1 MTMNKTP
8 YLLAAAALLAC
19 ACCQK
24 SPQERLTKNDARINA
39 IIAQMT
45 LEEKVNMLHSKTN
58 MSSAG
63 VERLGIADMHYADGP
78 FGIREEGVPNG
89 FQSAGWK
96 LDSATYFPTGS
107 ALAATWSEELAYK
120 YGTGMGKEARLRG
133 KDVILGPAVNI
144 QRLPVGGRTYE
155 YLSEDPV
162 LSAALA
168 LEYTKGCQDQ
178 GTAVC
183 IKHFAVNNQETN
195 RGSVDAQLDERTLR
209 EIYLK
214 PFERAV
220 IEGGAMSVMPAYN
233 KVDGDYCS
241 ENEHLLNEILR
252 GEWGFKGFTVS
263 DWGGTHSTMGAMLHG
278 LNVQM
283 TGSNYL
289 GQPVIDSI
297 ATGALT
303 EDLVDEKVRQILRVR
318 YAIEAVPA
326 DVANTVMT
334 SQPECQNIA
343 LQVAEKSIV
352 LLKNDGIL
360 PIRSDVRKIAVIGQN
375 AVLKTQ
381 SGGMGA
387 GVKAL
392 YEVTPLEGIRK
403 RAGDDIEVKYA
414 PGYKN
419 FPGRRW
425 GPAPAEPNPLEASA
439 IDEPADP
446 EFLADA
452 VALAQEADLV
462 IFFGG
467 TNKSIETEGSDRKDI
482 KLPCG
487 QEELVQALYE
497 ANPNL
502 VTVLIS
508 GGPTDLQVLEKASPA
523 IVQGW
528 WNGTEGGT
536 ALAEVLFGDIAPSGK
551 LPFTFPVKLED
562 SPAYALGNFPGS
574 SAGGALFS
582 MVLPV
587 SASSYSEDER
597 TSETPELQL
606 HAFMQNLPEQDLKPQ
621 ENSRHIAIVDDDIDI
636 ANYLKM
642 LLSPSYRVSVYFDGA
657 SALRGMADEAPD
669 LVISDVVMPGMDGY
683 ELCSRIKSDLQL
695 SHIPVVLVTAK
706 VAVESQVQGLAKGA
720 DAYVTKPFQPAYL
733 LALVKSLLENREKLR
748 RQLGSVTT
756 TEDIAPEAL
765 SPRDAAFM
773 KELYELMEKEL
784 ANSDLDIVRMTEM
797 MKISRTKFYY
807 KVKGLTG
814 ENPSVFFKRYK
825 LNRAADLLREGKHN
839 MSEIAWMTGFNT
851 LSHFSTSFKKQF
863 GVPPSEYIG

>member
-1 MTMNKTP
+1 MYRIKTI
-8 YLLAAAALLAC
+8 LSLAAAAALVAAC
-19 ACCQK
+19 AQPT
-24 SPQERLTKNDARINA
+24 PQDRLTANDKKIDAV
-39 IIAQMT
+39 IAQMT
-45 LEEKVNMLHSKTN
+45 LEEKVEMLHSKTN

-89 FQSAGWK
+89 FQSAGWQ

-107 ALAATWSEELAYK
+107 ALAATWSEELAYQ
-120 YGTGMGKEARLRG
+120 YGTGMGIEARLRG

-155 YLSEDPV
+155 YLSEDPI

-168 LEYTKGCQDQ
+168 LYYTKGVQDQ

-195 RGSVDAQLDERTLR
+195 RGSVDAQVDERTLR

-220 IEGGAMSVMPAYN
+220 VEGGAMSVMPAYN
-233 KVDGDYCS
+233 KVNGDYCS

-297 ATGALT
+297 KVGKLT
-303 EDLVDEKVRQILRVR
+303 EEMVNEKVKQILRVR
-318 YAIEAVPA
+318 YAIEAVPD
-326 DVANTVMT
+326 DVANTKMT
-334 SQPECQNIA
+334 SQPECQEIA
-343 LQVAEKSIV
+343 LRVAEKSIV
-352 LLKNDGIL
+352 LLKNEGGLL
-360 PIRSDVRKIAVIGQN
+360 PLSREVKKIAVIGQN

-403 RAGDDIEVKYA
+403 RAGDAAEVLYA

-425 GPAPAEPNPLEASA
+425 GPAPAVADPLEAAA

-446 EFLADA
+446 KLLAEA
-452 VALAQEADLV
+452 VALAREADLV

-467 TNKSIETEGSDRKDI
+467 TNKSIETEGSDRANID
-482 KLPCG
+482 LPVG
-487 QEELVQALYE
+487 QNELVKALAA

-508 GGPTDLQVLEKASPA
+508 GGPTDLRELEPVSPA

-551 LPFTFPVKLED
+551 LPFTFPARLED
-562 SPAYALGNFPGS
+562 SPAFALGNFPDKTQGGDLFTLMYREDVLKMS
-574 SAGGALFS
+574 PAERQAFIDALPKPTSKYTEGALVGYRWFDTKNIKPMFAFGHGLS
-582 MVLPV
+582 YVEFTYGTPKAVAGMKGVKLSFPLTNAGQMPADEVVQLYVRRPESRVEWPYKELKAFARV
-587 SASSYSEDER
+587 SLQPGETKTVTLEIPADDLRFWNVEKNAWDLEHGRLELLLGAAS
-597 TSETPELQL
+597 
-606 HAFMQNLPEQDLKPQ
+606 
-621 ENSRHIAIVDDDIDI
+621 DDIRQK
-636 ANYLKM
+636 AE
-642 LLSPSYRVSVYFDGA
+642 VSF
-657 SALRGMADEAPD
+657 
-669 LVISDVVMPGMDGY
+669 
-683 ELCSRIKSDLQL
+683 
-695 SHIPVVLVTAK
+695 
-706 VAVESQVQGLAKGA
+706 
-720 DAYVTKPFQPAYL
+720 
-733 LALVKSLLENREKLR
+733 
-748 RQLGSVTT
+748 
-756 TEDIAPEAL
+756 
-765 SPRDAAFM
+765 
-773 KELYELMEKEL
+773 
-784 ANSDLDIVRMTEM
+784 
-797 MKISRTKFYY
+797 
-807 KVKGLTG
+807 
-814 ENPSVFFKRYK
+814 
-825 LNRAADLLREGKHN
+825 
-839 MSEIAWMTGFNT
+839 
-851 LSHFSTSFKKQF
+851 
-863 GVPPSEYIG
+863 

>member
-1 MTMNKTP
+1 MRKV
-8 YLLAAAALLAC
+8 LLFLVPALLTVSC
-19 ACCQK
+19 
-24 SPQERLTKNDARINA
+24 STSRNPQDKLTVHDKEIDK

-89 FQSAGWK
+89 FQSAGWT

-107 ALAATWSEELAYK
+107 ALAATWSKEMAYL
-120 YGTGMGKEARLRG
+120 YGTGMGTEARLRG

-155 YLSEDPV
+155 YLSEDPI
-162 LSAALA
+162 LSAALS
-168 LEYTKGCQDQ
+168 LQYTLGVQDK

-214 PFERAV
+214 PFESAV
-220 IEGGAMSVMPAYN
+220 VEGGAMSVMPAYN
-233 KVDGDYCS
+233 KVNGDYCS

-297 ATGALT
+297 KVGKLT
-303 EDLVDEKVRQILRVR
+303 EEMVNEKVKQILRVR
-318 YAIEAVPA
+318 YAVEAIPD
-326 DVANTVMT
+326 DVANTKMT
-334 SQPECQNIA
+334 SQPECQEIA
-343 LQVAEKSIV
+343 KKVAEKSIV
-352 LLKNDGIL
+352 LLKNQGGVL
-360 PIRSDVRKIAVIGQN
+360 PIAKSVKKIAVIGQN

-392 YEVTPLEGIRK
+392 YEVTPLEGICK
-403 RAGDDIEVKYA
+403 RAGADVQVTYA

-425 GPAPAEPNPLEASA
+425 GPAPATPNPLEAAA
-439 IDEPADP
+439 IDEAADP
-446 EFLADA
+446 ELCAEA
-452 VALAQEADLV
+452 VALAKDADLV

-467 TNKSIETEGSDRKDI
+467 TNKSIETEGSDRQNID
-482 KLPCG
+482 LPVG
-487 QEELVQALYE
+487 QNEVVAALYE

-508 GGPTDLQVLEKASPA
+508 GGPTDLRQLEPVSPA

-551 LPFTFPVKLED
+551 LPFTFPAKLED
-562 SPAYALGNFPGS
+562 SPAYALGNFPDKTQ
-574 SAGGALFS
+574 GGDLFTLMYRQDRTRMS
-582 MVLPV
+582 REEIQEMMAKMPKPV
-587 SASSYSEDER
+587 SKYTEGSLVGYRWFDTKNVKPMYAFGHGLSYVDFEYGSVKASAKKDVVKVTFNLTNKGGMTADEVVQLYVAR
-597 TSETPELQL
+597 PEATVEWPVKELKAFDRVTLAAGETKTVTLEIPVK
-606 HAFMQNLPEQDLKPQ
+606 DLRYW
-621 ENSRHIAIVDDDIDI
+621 NVDKNAWDLEHGKLVLLLGAASDDIRQQ
-636 ANYLKM
+636 A
-642 LLSPSYRVSVYFDGA
+642 
-657 SALRGMADEAPD
+657 E
-669 LVISDVVMPGMDGY
+669 
-683 ELCSRIKSDLQL
+683 
-695 SHIPVVLVTAK
+695 VT
-706 VAVESQVQGLAKGA
+706 
-720 DAYVTKPFQPAYL
+720 
-733 LALVKSLLENREKLR
+733 
-748 RQLGSVTT
+748 
-756 TEDIAPEAL
+756 I
-765 SPRDAAFM
+765 
-773 KELYELMEKEL
+773 
-784 ANSDLDIVRMTEM
+784 
-797 MKISRTKFYY
+797 
-807 KVKGLTG
+807 
-814 ENPSVFFKRYK
+814 
-825 LNRAADLLREGKHN
+825 
-839 MSEIAWMTGFNT
+839 
-851 LSHFSTSFKKQF
+851 
-863 GVPPSEYIG
+863 

>member
-1 MTMNKTP
+1 MKKF
-8 YLLAAAALLAC
+8 LLLLVPALLAFSC
-19 ACCQK
+19 STNRSLQDK
-24 SPQERLTKNDARINA
+24 LTVNDKKIDQV
-39 IIAQMT
+39 IAQMT

-107 ALAATWSEELAYK
+107 ALAATWSREMAYL
-120 YGTGMGKEARLRG
+120 YGTGMGTEARLRG

-155 YLSEDPV
+155 YLSEDPI
-162 LSAALA
+162 LSAALS
-168 LEYTKGCQDQ
+168 LQYTLGVQDK

-195 RGSVDAQLDERTLR
+195 RGSVDAQVDERTLR

-214 PFERAV
+214 PFESAV
-220 IEGGAMSVMPAYN
+220 VEGGAMSVMPAYN
-233 KVDGDYCS
+233 KVNGDYCS

-303 EDLVDEKVRQILRVR
+303 EALVDEKVKQILRVR
-318 YAIEAVPA
+318 YAIEAIPD
-326 DVANTVMT
+326 DVANTKMT
-334 SQPECQNIA
+334 SQPECQDIA
-343 LQVAEKSIV
+343 KQVAEKSIV
-352 LLKNDGIL
+352 LLKNQGGVL
-360 PIRSDVRKIAVIGQN
+360 PIAKSVKKIAVIGQN

-392 YEVTPLEGIRK
+392 YEVTPLEGICK
-403 RAGDDIEVKYA
+403 RAGADVEVKYA

-425 GPAPAEPNPLEASA
+425 GPPSATVDPLVASA
-439 IDEPADP
+439 IDEAADP
-446 EFLADA
+446 DLCAEA

-467 TNKSIETEGSDRKDI
+467 TNKSIETEGSDRQNID
-482 KLPCG
+482 LPVG
-487 QEELVQALYE
+487 QNEVVAAL
-497 ANPNL
+497 AAVNPNL

-508 GGPTDLQVLEKASPA
+508 GGPTDLRQLEPVSPA

-551 LPFTFPVKLED
+551 LPFTFPAKLED
-562 SPAYALGNFPGS
+562 SPAYALGNFPDKTQ
-574 SAGGALFS
+574 GGDLFTLMYRQDRTRMS
-582 MVLPV
+582 REEIQEMMAKMPKPV
-587 SASSYSEDER
+587 SKYTEGSLVGYRWYDTKNVKPMYAFGHGLSYVDFEYGAVKASAKKDVVKVTFNLTNKGGMTADEVVQLYVAR
-597 TSETPELQL
+597 PEATVEWPAKELKAFDRVTLAAGETKTVTLEIPVK
-606 HAFMQNLPEQDLKPQ
+606 DLRYW
-621 ENSRHIAIVDDDIDI
+621 NVDKNAWDLEHGKLVLLLGAASDDIRQQ
-636 ANYLKM
+636 A
-642 LLSPSYRVSVYFDGA
+642 
-657 SALRGMADEAPD
+657 E
-669 LVISDVVMPGMDGY
+669 
-683 ELCSRIKSDLQL
+683 
-695 SHIPVVLVTAK
+695 VT
-706 VAVESQVQGLAKGA
+706 
-720 DAYVTKPFQPAYL
+720 
-733 LALVKSLLENREKLR
+733 
-748 RQLGSVTT
+748 
-756 TEDIAPEAL
+756 I
-765 SPRDAAFM
+765 
-773 KELYELMEKEL
+773 
-784 ANSDLDIVRMTEM
+784 
-797 MKISRTKFYY
+797 
-807 KVKGLTG
+807 
-814 ENPSVFFKRYK
+814 
-825 LNRAADLLREGKHN
+825 
-839 MSEIAWMTGFNT
+839 
-851 LSHFSTSFKKQF
+851 
-863 GVPPSEYIG
+863 

>member
-1 MTMNKTP
+1 MKKIA
-8 YLLAAAALLAC
+8 LFLASAVLAAAACNGPL
-19 ACCQK
+19 
-24 SPQERLTKNDARINA
+24 SPQDKLTVNDKKINDL
-39 IIAQMT
+39 IAQMT

-63 VERLGIADMHYADGP
+63 VERLGIADMNYADGP
-78 FGIREEGVPNG
+78 FGIREEGQPNG
-89 FQSAGWK
+89 FMSAGWT

-155 YLSEDPV
+155 YLSEDPI

-168 LEYTKGCQDQ
+168 LEYTKGVQDQ

-214 PFERAV
+214 PFERAI

-233 KVDGDYCS
+233 KVNGDYCS

-297 ATGALT
+297 KAGKLT
-303 EDLVDEKVRQILRVR
+303 EEMVDEKVRQILRVR
-318 YAIEAVPA
+318 FAIEAVPA

-334 SQPECQNIA
+334 SQPESQQIA
-343 LQVAEKSIV
+343 KQVAEKSIV
-352 LLKNDGIL
+352 LLKNEGGIL
-360 PIRSDVRKIAVIGQN
+360 PIKKEVKSIAVIGQN

-392 YEVTPLEGIRK
+392 YEVTPLEGIEK
-403 RAGDDIEVKYA
+403 RAAEQGISVDYA
-414 PGYKN
+414 PGYKTIA
-419 FPGRRW
+419 FRW
-425 GPAPAEPNPLEASA
+425 GPAPAILDPLEARSN
-439 IDEPADP
+439 DEPADP
-446 EFLADA
+446 FLVAEACEAA
-452 VALAQEADLV
+452 VNADLV

-467 TNKSIETEGSDRKDI
+467 TNKSIETEGSDRKNID
-482 KLPCG
+482 LPCG
-487 QEELVQALYE
+487 QNELVKALK
-497 ANPNL
+497 AVNPNL
-502 VTVLIS
+502 ITVLIS
-508 GGPTDLQVLEKASPA
+508 GGPTDLRKLEPVSPA

-551 LPFTFPVKLED
+551 LPFTFPKKLED
-562 SPAYALGNFPGS
+562 SPAYAMGNFPDPNG
-574 SAGGALFS
+574 AGGDLFS
-582 MVLPV
+582 LMFRPDVLKMTPAERQKFLDSLPKPV
-587 SASSYSEDER
+587 SKYTERFYVGYRWFDTKNIEPMYAFGHGLSYVDFDYDDMKASASKDAVKVTFQLENEGNMPADEVVQLYVSR
-597 TSETPELQL
+597 PESKVEWPAKELK
-606 HAFMQNLPEQDLKPQ
+606 AFQ
-621 ENSRHIAIVDDDIDI
+621 
-636 ANYLKM
+636 
-642 LLSPSYRVSVYFDGA
+642 RVSLNAGETKTVTLEIPMKD
-657 SALRGMADEAPD
+657 LRYWNEATNAWD
-669 LVISDVVMPGMDGY
+669 LEHG
-683 ELCSRIKSDLQL
+683 K
-695 SHIPVVLVTAK
+695 
-706 VAVESQVQGLAKGA
+706 
-720 DAYVTKPFQPAYL
+720 L
-733 LALVKSLLENREKLR
+733 LL
-748 RQLGSVTT
+748 QLGSASDDIRETAEVT
-756 TEDIAPEAL
+756 I
-765 SPRDAAFM
+765 
-773 KELYELMEKEL
+773 
-784 ANSDLDIVRMTEM
+784 
-797 MKISRTKFYY
+797 
-807 KVKGLTG
+807 
-814 ENPSVFFKRYK
+814 
-825 LNRAADLLREGKHN
+825 
-839 MSEIAWMTGFNT
+839 
-851 LSHFSTSFKKQF
+851 
-863 GVPPSEYIG
+863 

>member
-1 MTMNKTP
+1 MYKKLI
-8 YLLAAAALLAC
+8 YLAVAALLA
-19 ACCQK
+19 ACSGPR
-24 SPQERLTKNDARINA
+24 SPQDRLTVNDKKIDAL
-39 IIAQMT
+39 IAQMT
-45 LEEKVNMLHSKTN
+45 LEEKVEMLHSKTN

-63 VERLGIADMHYADGP
+63 VERLGIGDMHYADGP

-89 FQSAGWK
+89 FQSAGWT

-107 ALAATWSEELAYK
+107 ALAATWSQELAYK

-155 YLSEDPV
+155 YLSEDPF

-168 LEYTKGCQDQ
+168 LGYTEGVQDQ

-195 RGSVDAQLDERTLR
+195 RGSVDAQVDERTLR

-220 IEGGAMSVMPAYN
+220 VEGGAMSVMPAYN
-233 KVDGDYCS
+233 KVNGYYCS

-289 GQPVIDSI
+289 GQPVIDSN

-303 EDLVDEKVRQILRVR
+303 EALVDEKVRQILRVR
-318 YAIEAVPA
+318 FAIEEVPEG
-326 DVANTVMT
+326 VANTVMT
-334 SQPECQNIA
+334 SQPECQQIA

-352 LLKNDGIL
+352 LLKNEGVL
-360 PIRSDVRKIAVIGQN
+360 PLKADVKKIAVIGQN

-403 RAGDDIEVKYA
+403 RAGAGVEVTYA
-414 PGYKN
+414 PGYKTIA
-419 FPGRRW
+419 FRW
-425 GPAPAEPNPLEASA
+425 GPAPAQLDPLEAASN
-439 IDEPADP
+439 DEPADP
-446 EFLADA
+446 ALVAEA
-452 VALAQEADLV
+452 VALAREADIV

-482 KLPCG
+482 NLPCG
-487 QEELVQALYE
+487 QETLVQALRE

-502 VTVLIS
+502 VSVLVS
-508 GGPTDLQVLEKASPA
+508 GGPTDLRVLEPVSPA
-523 IVQGW
+523 IVQAW

-551 LPFTFPVKLED
+551 LPFTFPARLED
-562 SPAYALGNFPGS
+562 SPAFAMGNFPDKTT
-574 SAGGALFS
+574 GGDLFS
-582 MVLPV
+582 LMYRQDVLQMTPAERQAFMDSLPKPV
-587 SASSYSEDER
+587 SKYTEGSLVGYRWFDTKDIKPMYAFGHGLSYVDFQYGPLKATSGKKGVKVSFELTNNGQMEADEVVQLYVHRVDAKVEWPAKELKAFQRVSLKAGETKTVTLEIPVEDLRYWNVEKNAWDLEHGQLELLLGSAS
-597 TSETPELQL
+597 
-606 HAFMQNLPEQDLKPQ
+606 
-621 ENSRHIAIVDDDIDI
+621 DDI
-636 ANYLKM
+636 
-642 LLSPSYRVSVYFDGA
+642 
-657 SALRGMADEAPD
+657 
-669 LVISDVVMPGMDGY
+669 
-683 ELCSRIKSDLQL
+683 
-695 SHIPVVLVTAK
+695 
-706 VAVESQVQGLAKGA
+706 
-720 DAYVTKPFQPAYL
+720 
-733 LALVKSLLENREKLR
+733 
-748 RQLGSVTT
+748 RQK
-756 TEDIAPEAL
+756 A
-765 SPRDAAFM
+765 
-773 KELYELMEKEL
+773 
-784 ANSDLDIVRMTEM
+784 
-797 MKISRTKFYY
+797 
-807 KVKGLTG
+807 
-814 ENPSVFFKRYK
+814 
-825 LNRAADLLREGKHN
+825 
-839 MSEIAWMTGFNT
+839 
-851 LSHFSTSFKKQF
+851 
-863 GVPPSEYIG
+863 GVNI

>member
-1 MTMNKTP
+1 MYKNIMK
-8 YLLAAAALLAC
+8 LFGLALLVAAC
-19 ACCQK
+19 AGPK
-24 SPQERLTKNDARINA
+24 SPQDRLTVNDKQIDK

-45 LEEKVNMLHSKTN
+45 LEEKVEMLHSKTN

-63 VERLGIADMHYADGP
+63 VPRLGIADMNYADGP

-89 FQSAGWK
+89 FQPAGWT

-107 ALAATWSEELAYK
+107 ALAATWSKEMAYL

-155 YLSEDPV
+155 YLSEDPA
-162 LSAALA
+162 LSAL
-168 LEYTKGCQDQ
+168 LSLYYTKGVQDQ

-195 RGSVDAQLDERTLR
+195 RSSVDAQVDERTLR

-220 IEGGAMSVMPAYN
+220 REGGAMSVMPAYN
-233 KVDGDYCS
+233 KVNGNYCS

-303 EDLVDEKVRQILRVR
+303 ESLVDEKVRQILRVR
-318 YAIEAVPA
+318 YAIEAIPA
-326 DVANTVMT
+326 DVANTQMT
-334 SQPECQNIA
+334 SQPESQRIA
-343 LQVAEKSIV
+343 LKVAEKSIV
-352 LLKNDGIL
+352 LLKNQGGVL
-360 PIRSDVRKIAVIGQN
+360 PLSKDIKKIAVIGQN

-381 SGGMGA
+381 SGGVGA

-392 YEVTPLEGIRK
+392 YEITPLQGIQK
-403 RAGDDIEVKYA
+403 RAGNSIEVVYA

-425 GPAPAEPNPLEASA
+425 GPAPTTVDPLVATA

-446 EFLADA
+446 ALLAEA
-452 VALAQEADLV
+452 VAAAKDADVV

-467 TNKSIETEGSDRKDI
+467 TNKSIETEGSDRRDI
-482 KLPCG
+482 KLPVG
-487 QEELVQALYE
+487 QETVVQALYE
-497 ANPNL
+497 ANHNL

-508 GGPTDLQVLEKASPA
+508 GGPCDLQVLDQYSPA

-562 SPAYALGNFPGS
+562 SPAFALGNFPNADPTGGDLFTERYRQDMAGQQGGRRAQRPSPESKYTEGS
-574 SAGGALFS
+574 LVGYRWFDTKNVPVMYAFGHGLSYVDFAYGP
-582 MVLPV
+582 MTV
-587 SASSYSEDER
+587 SAKKKAVKVTFDLTNNGSMPADEVVQLYVR
-597 TSETPELQL
+597 RIGSKVEWPAKELKAFDRISLGAGETKTVTLEIP
-606 HAFMQNLPEQDLKPQ
+606 
-621 ENSRHIAIVDDDIDI
+621 VDDLRYWNVDTDSWT
-636 ANYLKM
+636 LEHGQLE
-642 LLSPSYRVSVYFDGA
+642 LL
-657 SALRGMADEAPD
+657 
-669 LVISDVVMPGMDGY
+669 
-683 ELCSRIKSDLQL
+683 
-695 SHIPVVLVTAK
+695 
-706 VAVESQVQGLAKGA
+706 
-720 DAYVTKPFQPAYL
+720 
-733 LALVKSLLENREKLR
+733 
-748 RQLGSVTT
+748 LGSASD
-756 TEDIAPEAL
+756 DIRQKAE
-765 SPRDAAFM
+765 
-773 KELYELMEKEL
+773 
-784 ANSDLDIVRMTEM
+784 T
-797 MKISRTKFYY
+797 KI
-807 KVKGLTG
+807 
-814 ENPSVFFKRYK
+814 
-825 LNRAADLLREGKHN
+825 
-839 MSEIAWMTGFNT
+839 
-851 LSHFSTSFKKQF
+851 
-863 GVPPSEYIG
+863 

>member
-1 MTMNKTP
+1 MKKAILLLVP
-8 YLLAAAALLAC
+8 VLLATAC
-19 ACCQK
+19 START
-24 SPQERLTKNDARINA
+24 PQEKLTVNDKKIDKV
-39 IIAQMT
+39 IAQMT
-45 LEEKVNMLHSKTN
+45 LEEKVEMLHSKTN

-89 FQSAGWK
+89 FQPAGWK

-107 ALAATWSEELAYK
+107 ALAATWSKEMAYL
-120 YGTGMGKEARLRG
+120 YGTGMGTEARLRG

-155 YLSEDPV
+155 YLSEDPI
-162 LSAALA
+162 LSAALS
-168 LEYTKGCQDQ
+168 LEYTKGVQDK

-195 RGSVDAQLDERTLR
+195 RGSVDAQVDERTLR

-214 PFERAV
+214 PFESAI

-233 KVDGDYCS
+233 KVNGDYCS

-297 ATGALT
+297 KVGKLT
-303 EDLVDEKVRQILRVR
+303 EEMVNEKVKQILRVR
-318 YAIEAVPA
+318 YAVEAIPA

-334 SQPECQNIA
+334 SQPESQNIA
-343 LQVAEKSIV
+343 LRVAEKSIV
-352 LLKNDGIL
+352 LLKNEGQL
-360 PIRSDVRKIAVIGQN
+360 PIAKEVKKIAVIGQN

-392 YEVTPLEGIRK
+392 YEVTPLEGIQK
-403 RAGDDIEVKYA
+403 RAGADVQVTYA

-425 GPAPAEPNPLEASA
+425 GPPSATVNPLEAAA
-439 IDEPADP
+439 IDEAADP
-446 EFLADA
+446 TLLAEA
-452 VALAQEADLV
+452 VALAKDADLV

-467 TNKSIETEGSDRKDI
+467 TNKSIETEGSDRQNID
-482 KLPCG
+482 LPVG
-487 QEELVQALYE
+487 QNEVVAALFE

-508 GGPTDLQVLEKASPA
+508 GGPTDLRQLEPVSPA

-551 LPFTFPVKLED
+551 LPFTFPMQLED
-562 SPAYALGNFPGS
+562 SPAYAMGNFPDPN
-574 SAGGALFS
+574 AGGDLFTLMYREDVMRMS
-582 MVLPV
+582 REERQKLIDAMPKPV
-587 SASSYSEDER
+587 SKYTEGSLVGYRWFDTKNVKPMYAFGHGLSYVDFEYGAIKAAAKKDVVKVTFTLTNKGGMAADEVVQLYVARPDAKVEWPAKELKAFDRVSLAAGETKTVTLEIPVKDLRYWNVEKNAWDLEHGKLVLLLGSAS
-597 TSETPELQL
+597 
-606 HAFMQNLPEQDLKPQ
+606 
-621 ENSRHIAIVDDDIDI
+621 DDIRQQ
-636 ANYLKM
+636 A
-642 LLSPSYRVSVYFDGA
+642 
-657 SALRGMADEAPD
+657 E
-669 LVISDVVMPGMDGY
+669 
-683 ELCSRIKSDLQL
+683 
-695 SHIPVVLVTAK
+695 VT
-706 VAVESQVQGLAKGA
+706 
-720 DAYVTKPFQPAYL
+720 
-733 LALVKSLLENREKLR
+733 
-748 RQLGSVTT
+748 
-756 TEDIAPEAL
+756 I
-765 SPRDAAFM
+765 
-773 KELYELMEKEL
+773 
-784 ANSDLDIVRMTEM
+784 
-797 MKISRTKFYY
+797 
-807 KVKGLTG
+807 
-814 ENPSVFFKRYK
+814 
-825 LNRAADLLREGKHN
+825 
-839 MSEIAWMTGFNT
+839 
-851 LSHFSTSFKKQF
+851 
-863 GVPPSEYIG
+863 

>member
-1 MTMNKTP
+1 MKKNW
-8 YLLAAAALLAC
+8 LLVPAVLLVAAC
-19 ACCQK
+19 ATAP
-24 SPQERLTKNDARINA
+24 SPQDRLTVNDKKIEQV
-39 IIAQMT
+39 IAQMT

-89 FQSAGWK
+89 FQSAGWT

-107 ALAATWSEELAYK
+107 ALAATWSKEMAYL
-120 YGTGMGKEARLRG
+120 YGTGMGMEARLRG
-133 KDVILGPAVNI
+133 KDVILGPAINI

-155 YLSEDPV
+155 YLSEDPI

-168 LEYTKGCQDQ
+168 LEYTKGVQDK

-195 RGSVDAQLDERTLR
+195 RGSVDAQVDERTLR

-214 PFERAV
+214 PFERAIV
-220 IEGGAMSVMPAYN
+220 EGGAMSVMPAYN
-233 KVDGDYCS
+233 KVNGDYCS

-303 EDLVDEKVRQILRVR
+303 EALVNEKVKQILRVR
-318 YAIEAVPA
+318 YAVEAVPD
-326 DVANTVMT
+326 DVANTKMT
-334 SQPECQNIA
+334 SQPECQDIA
-343 LQVAEKSIV
+343 KRVAEKSIV
-352 LLKNDGIL
+352 LLKNEGVL
-360 PIRSDVRKIAVIGQN
+360 PIAKSVKKIAVIGQN

-403 RAGDDIEVKYA
+403 RAGADVQVTYA

-425 GPAPAEPNPLEASA
+425 GPAPAEPNPLEATA

-446 EFLADA
+446 ALLAEA
-452 VALAQEADLV
+452 VALAKDADLV

-482 KLPCG
+482 LLPTG
-487 QEELVQALYE
+487 QETVVCALRE

-502 VTVLIS
+502 VSVLVS
-508 GGPTDLQVLEKASPA
+508 GGPTDLRILEPASPA
-523 IVQGW
+523 IVQAW

-562 SPAYALGNFPGS
+562 SPAFALGNFPDPN
-574 SAGGALFS
+574 AGGDLFS
-582 MVLPV
+582 LMYRPDVLKMSREERQKLIDSLPKPV
-587 SASSYSEDER
+587 SKYTEGSLVGYRWFDTKNVKPMFAFGHGLSYVDFEYGAVKASAKKDVVKVTFTLTNKGGMTADEVVQLYVVR
-597 TSETPELQL
+597 PDATVEWPVKELKAFDRVTLAAGETKTVTLEIPVK
-606 HAFMQNLPEQDLKPQ
+606 DLRYW
-621 ENSRHIAIVDDDIDI
+621 NVDKSAWDLEHGRLVLLLGAASDDIRQQ
-636 ANYLKM
+636 A
-642 LLSPSYRVSVYFDGA
+642 
-657 SALRGMADEAPD
+657 E
-669 LVISDVVMPGMDGY
+669 VI
-683 ELCSRIKSDLQL
+683 I
-695 SHIPVVLVTAK
+695 
-706 VAVESQVQGLAKGA
+706 
-720 DAYVTKPFQPAYL
+720 
-733 LALVKSLLENREKLR
+733 
-748 RQLGSVTT
+748 
-756 TEDIAPEAL
+756 
-765 SPRDAAFM
+765 
-773 KELYELMEKEL
+773 
-784 ANSDLDIVRMTEM
+784 
-797 MKISRTKFYY
+797 
-807 KVKGLTG
+807 
-814 ENPSVFFKRYK
+814 
-825 LNRAADLLREGKHN
+825 
-839 MSEIAWMTGFNT
+839 
-851 LSHFSTSFKKQF
+851 
-863 GVPPSEYIG
+863 

>member
-1 MTMNKTP
+1 MYKKLI
-8 YLLAAAALLAC
+8 YLAGAALVMAAC
-19 ACCQK
+19 
-24 SPQERLTKNDARINA
+24 SGPQSAQDKLTVNDKKIDAV
-39 IIAQMT
+39 IAQMT

-155 YLSEDPV
+155 YLSEDPI

-168 LEYTKGCQDQ
+168 LGYTKGVQDQ

-195 RGSVDAQLDERTLR
+195 RGSVDAQVDERTLR

-214 PFERAV
+214 PFERAIV
-220 IEGGAMSVMPAYN
+220 EGGAMSVMPAYN
-233 KVDGDYCS
+233 KVNGDYCS

-318 YAIEAVPA
+318 YAIEAVPD
-326 DVANTVMT
+326 DVANTQMT
-334 SQPECQNIA
+334 SQPECQDIA

-352 LLKNDGIL
+352 LLKNQAGIL
-360 PIRSDVRKIAVIGQN
+360 PLSKEVKKIAVIGQN

-392 YEVTPLEGIRK
+392 YEVTPLEGIQK
-403 RAGDDIEVKYA
+403 RAGDQVEVLYA

-425 GPAPAEPNPLEASA
+425 GPAPAVPNPLEAQA

-446 EFLADA
+446 EL
-452 VALAQEADLV
+452 LAQAVELAKAADVV

-467 TNKSIETEGSDRKDI
+467 TNKSIETEGSDRSNID
-482 KLPCG
+482 LPTG
-487 QEELVQALYE
+487 QNEVVKALYE

-508 GGPTDLQVLEKASPA
+508 GGPTDLRQLEPVSPA

-536 ALAEVLFGDIAPSGK
+536 ALAKVLFGDIAPSGK
-551 LPFTFPVKLED
+551 LPFTFPAKLED
-562 SPAYALGNFPGS
+562 SPAFALGNFPDKTQGGDLFSLMYRQDVLKMTPAERQAFMDSLPKPVSKYTEGS
-574 SAGGALFS
+574 LVGYRWFDTKNVKPMYAFGHGLSYVDFEYGVLNASAGKKAVKVSFDLTNKGQMDADEVVQLYVHRVDAQVEWPSKELKAFQRVS
-582 MVLPV
+582 LKAGETKTVTLEIPLDDLRYWNV
-587 SASSYSEDER
+587 EKNAWDLEHGQLQLLLGSAS
-597 TSETPELQL
+597 
-606 HAFMQNLPEQDLKPQ
+606 
-621 ENSRHIAIVDDDIDI
+621 DDIRQK
-636 ANYLKM
+636 A
-642 LLSPSYRVSVYFDGA
+642 G
-657 SALRGMADEAPD
+657 
-669 LVISDVVMPGMDGY
+669 
-683 ELCSRIKSDLQL
+683 
-695 SHIPVVLVTAK
+695 VT
-706 VAVESQVQGLAKGA
+706 
-720 DAYVTKPFQPAYL
+720 
-733 LALVKSLLENREKLR
+733 
-748 RQLGSVTT
+748 
-756 TEDIAPEAL
+756 I
-765 SPRDAAFM
+765 
-773 KELYELMEKEL
+773 
-784 ANSDLDIVRMTEM
+784 
-797 MKISRTKFYY
+797 
-807 KVKGLTG
+807 
-814 ENPSVFFKRYK
+814 
-825 LNRAADLLREGKHN
+825 
-839 MSEIAWMTGFNT
+839 
-851 LSHFSTSFKKQF
+851 
-863 GVPPSEYIG
+863 

>member
-1 MTMNKTP
+1 MYKNIMKFFG
-8 YLLAAAALLAC
+8 LALLVAAC
-19 ACCQK
+19 AGPK
-24 SPQERLTKNDARINA
+24 SPQDRLTVNDKQIDK
-39 IIAQMT
+39 IISQMT
-45 LEEKVNMLHSKTN
+45 LEEKVEMLHSKTN

-63 VERLGIADMHYADGP
+63 VPRLGIADMNYADGP

-89 FQSAGWK
+89 FQPAGWT

-107 ALAATWSEELAYK
+107 ALAATWSKEMAYL

-155 YLSEDPV
+155 YLSEDPA
-162 LSAALA
+162 LSAL
-168 LEYTKGCQDQ
+168 LSLYYTKGVQDQ

-195 RGSVDAQLDERTLR
+195 RGSVDAQVDERTLR

-220 IEGGAMSVMPAYN
+220 REGGAMSVMPAYN
-233 KVDGDYCS
+233 KVNGNYCS

-303 EDLVDEKVRQILRVR
+303 ESLVDEKVRQILRVR
-318 YAIEAVPA
+318 YAIEAIPA
-326 DVANTVMT
+326 DVANTQMT
-334 SQPECQNIA
+334 SQPESQRIA
-343 LQVAEKSIV
+343 LKVAEKSIV
-352 LLKNDGIL
+352 LLKNQGSIL
-360 PIRSDVRKIAVIGQN
+360 PLSKDIKKIAVIGQN

-381 SGGMGA
+381 SGGVGA

-392 YEVTPLEGIRK
+392 YEITPLQGIQK
-403 RAGDDIEVKYA
+403 RAGNSIEVVYA

-425 GPAPAEPNPLEASA
+425 GPAPTTVDPLVATA

-446 EFLADA
+446 ALLAEA
-452 VALAQEADLV
+452 VAAARDADVV

-467 TNKSIETEGSDRKDI
+467 TNKSIETEGSDRRDI
-482 KLPCG
+482 KLPVG
-487 QEELVQALYE
+487 QETVVQALYE

-508 GGPTDLQVLEKASPA
+508 GGPCDLQVLDQYSPA

-562 SPAYALGNFPGS
+562 SPAFALGNFPNADPTGGDLFTERYRQDMAGQQGGRRAQRPSPESKYTEGS
-574 SAGGALFS
+574 LVGYRWFDTKNVPVMYAFGHGLSYVDFAYGP
-582 MVLPV
+582 MTV
-587 SASSYSEDER
+587 SAKKKAVKVTFDLTNNGSMPADEVVQLYVR
-597 TSETPELQL
+597 RIGSKVEWPAKELKAFDRISLGAGETKTVTLEIP
-606 HAFMQNLPEQDLKPQ
+606 
-621 ENSRHIAIVDDDIDI
+621 VDDLRYWNVDT
-636 ANYLKM
+636 NSWTLEHGQLE
-642 LLSPSYRVSVYFDGA
+642 LL
-657 SALRGMADEAPD
+657 
-669 LVISDVVMPGMDGY
+669 
-683 ELCSRIKSDLQL
+683 
-695 SHIPVVLVTAK
+695 
-706 VAVESQVQGLAKGA
+706 
-720 DAYVTKPFQPAYL
+720 
-733 LALVKSLLENREKLR
+733 
-748 RQLGSVTT
+748 LGSASD
-756 TEDIAPEAL
+756 DIRQKAE
-765 SPRDAAFM
+765 
-773 KELYELMEKEL
+773 
-784 ANSDLDIVRMTEM
+784 T
-797 MKISRTKFYY
+797 KI
-807 KVKGLTG
+807 
-814 ENPSVFFKRYK
+814 
-825 LNRAADLLREGKHN
+825 
-839 MSEIAWMTGFNT
+839 
-851 LSHFSTSFKKQF
+851 
-863 GVPPSEYIG
+863 

>member
-1 MTMNKTP
+1 MKKT
-8 YLLAAAALLAC
+8 LLFVAALVLMASAC
-19 ACCQK
+19 TGPCSLQD
-24 SPQERLTKNDARINA
+24 RLTVNDAKINA
-39 IIAQMT
+39 LIAQMT

-78 FGIREEGVPNG
+78 FGIREEGQPNG
-89 FQSAGWK
+89 FMSAGWT

-155 YLSEDPV
+155 YLSEDPI

-168 LEYTKGCQDQ
+168 LEYTKGCQNE

-195 RGSVDAQLDERTLR
+195 RGSVDVKIDERTLR

-214 PFERAV
+214 PFERAIV
-220 IEGGAMSVMPAYN
+220 EGGAMSVMPAYN
-233 KVDGDYCS
+233 KVNGDYCS

-318 YAIEAVPA
+318 FAIEAVPE

-334 SQPECQNIA
+334 SQPECQDIA
-343 LQVAEKSIV
+343 LQVARKSVV
-352 LLKNDGIL
+352 LLKNEGIL
-360 PIRSDVRKIAVIGQN
+360 PIAKDVKKIAVIGQN

-403 RAGDDIEVKYA
+403 RAGDAVEVAYA

-425 GPAPAEPNPLEASA
+425 GPAPAQPNPMEASA

-446 EFLADA
+446 TLLEEAVTLAK
-452 VALAQEADLV
+452 EADLV
-462 IFFGG
+462 LFFAG

-502 VTVLIS
+502 ATVLIS
-508 GGPTDLQVLEKASPA
+508 GGPTDLQVLEPASPA

-574 SAGGALFS
+574 SAGGDLFTLMFRPDVMAMTREERQKLIESLPKPESHYTEGSLVGYRWFDTKGVKPMYAFGHGLSYVNFFYGNLRAKVSSKAVTLKIALINEGKMPADEVVQVYVSRPGSAVEWPVKELKAFKRVS
-582 MVLPV
+582 MGAGETKTVKLEIPLDDLRYWNEATSAWELEHGELKLLV
-587 SASSYSEDER
+587 GSAS
-597 TSETPELQL
+597 
-606 HAFMQNLPEQDLKPQ
+606 
-621 ENSRHIAIVDDDIDI
+621 DDIR
-636 ANYLKM
+636 
-642 LLSPSYRVSVYFDGA
+642 LS
-657 SALRGMADEAPD
+657 
-669 LVISDVVMPGMDGY
+669 
-683 ELCSRIKSDLQL
+683 
-695 SHIPVVLVTAK
+695 T
-706 VAVESQVQGLAKGA
+706 
-720 DAYVTKPFQPAYL
+720 
-733 LALVKSLLENREKLR
+733 
-748 RQLGSVTT
+748 
-756 TEDIAPEAL
+756 
-765 SPRDAAFM
+765 
-773 KELYELMEKEL
+773 
-784 ANSDLDIVRMTEM
+784 IVN
-797 MKISRTKFYY
+797 I
-807 KVKGLTG
+807 
-814 ENPSVFFKRYK
+814 
-825 LNRAADLLREGKHN
+825 
-839 MSEIAWMTGFNT
+839 
-851 LSHFSTSFKKQF
+851 
-863 GVPPSEYIG
+863 

>member
-1 MTMNKTP
+1 MKRIGF
-8 YLLAAAALLAC
+8 LLATAVLMAAACKGPVA
-19 ACCQK
+19 
-24 SPQERLTKNDARINA
+24 PQDRLTVNDAKINA
-39 IIAQMT
+39 LIAQMT

-63 VERLGIADMHYADGP
+63 VERLGIADMNYADGP
-78 FGIREEGVPNG
+78 FGIREEGQPNG
-89 FQSAGWK
+89 FMSAGWT

-155 YLSEDPV
+155 YLSEDPI

-233 KVDGDYCS
+233 KVNGDYCS

-303 EDLVDEKVRQILRVR
+303 EAMVDEKVRQILRVR
-318 YAIEAVPA
+318 MAIEAVPA

-334 SQPECQNIA
+334 SQPECQDIA
-343 LQVAEKSIV
+343 LQVARKSIV
-352 LLKNDGIL
+352 LLKNQGVL
-360 PIRSDVRKIAVIGQN
+360 PIAKDVKKIAVIGQN

-392 YEVTPLEGIRK
+392 YEVTPLEGITK
-403 RAGDDIEVKYA
+403 RAGKDIEVTYA

-446 EFLADA
+446 EMLAEA
-452 VALAQEADLV
+452 VALAKAADLV
-462 IFFGG
+462 LFFGG
-467 TNKSIETEGSDRKDI
+467 TNKNIETEGSDRTDI

-487 QEELVQALYE
+487 QEELVQALVE
-497 ANPNL
+497 ANPNFAL
-502 VTVLIS
+502 VLIS
-508 GGPTDLQVLEKASPA
+508 GGPTDLQAVDGISPA

-551 LPFTFPVKLED
+551 LPFTFPEKLED
-562 SPAYALGNFPGS
+562 SPAYALGNFPDKN
-574 SAGGALFS
+574 AGGDLFTL
-582 MVLPV
+582 MFRPDVLKMSREERQKLIDSLPKPV
-587 SASSYSEDER
+587 SKYTEGFYVGYRWFETQEIAPMYAFGHGLSY
-597 TSETPELQL
+597 
-606 HAFMQNLPEQDLKPQ
+606 
-621 ENSRHIAIVDDDIDI
+621 VDF
-636 ANYLKM
+636 AYG
-642 LLSPSYRVSVYFDGA
+642 P
-657 SALRGMADEAPD
+657 
-669 LVISDVVMPGMDGY
+669 
-683 ELCSRIKSDLQL
+683 
-695 SHIPVVLVTAK
+695 VTAK
-706 VAVESQVQGLAKGA
+706 VGKEVVKVKFTLKNEGDMEADEVAQVYVHRVDSAVEWPVKELKAFKRVTLGA
-720 DAYVTKPFQPAYL
+720 GETKTVSLEIPFKDLRYWNQELNAWDL
-733 LALVKSLLENREKLR
+733 EHGQLEILVGGASDDIRESALV
-748 RQLGSVTT
+748 T
-756 TEDIAPEAL
+756 I
-765 SPRDAAFM
+765 
-773 KELYELMEKEL
+773 
-784 ANSDLDIVRMTEM
+784 
-797 MKISRTKFYY
+797 
-807 KVKGLTG
+807 
-814 ENPSVFFKRYK
+814 
-825 LNRAADLLREGKHN
+825 
-839 MSEIAWMTGFNT
+839 
-851 LSHFSTSFKKQF
+851 
-863 GVPPSEYIG
+863 

>member
-1 MTMNKTP
+1 MKKFF
-8 YLLAAAALLAC
+8 LLLVPALLAVSC
-19 ACCQK
+19 
-24 SPQERLTKNDARINA
+24 STSRTPQDKLTVNDKKIDQL
-39 IIAQMT
+39 IAQMT

-89 FQSAGWK
+89 FTPAGWK

-107 ALAATWSEELAYK
+107 ALAATWSKELAYL
-120 YGTGMGKEARLRG
+120 YGTGMGTEARLRG

-155 YLSEDPV
+155 YLSEDPI
-162 LSAALA
+162 LSAALSLA
-168 LEYTKGCQDQ
+168 YTKGVQDK

-195 RGSVDAQLDERTLR
+195 RGSVDAQVDERTLR

-214 PFERAV
+214 PFESAV
-220 IEGGAMSVMPAYN
+220 VEGGAMSVMPAYN
-233 KVDGDYCS
+233 KVNGDYCS

-297 ATGALT
+297 KVGKLT
-303 EDLVDEKVRQILRVR
+303 EEMVNEKVKQILRVR
-318 YAIEAVPA
+318 YAIEAIPD

-334 SQPECQNIA
+334 SQPESQQIA
-343 LQVAEKSIV
+343 KQVAERSIV
-352 LLKNDGIL
+352 LLKNQGNVL
-360 PIRSDVRKIAVIGQN
+360 PIAKNVKKIAVIGQN

-381 SGGMGA
+381 SGGVGA

-392 YEVTPLEGIRK
+392 YEITPLQGICK
-403 RAGDDIEVKYA
+403 RAADAGVEVTYA

-425 GPAPAEPNPLEASA
+425 GPPSATTSNPLEAAA
-439 IDEPADP
+439 IDEAADP
-446 EFLADA
+446 DLCAEA
-452 VALAQEADLV
+452 VALAKEADLV

-467 TNKSIETEGSDRKDI
+467 TNKSIETEGSDRQNID
-482 KLPCG
+482 LPVG
-487 QEELVQALYE
+487 QNEIVAALAE

-508 GGPTDLQVLEKASPA
+508 GGPTDLRQVEPVSPA

-551 LPFTFPVKLED
+551 LPFTFPAKLDD
-562 SPAYALGNFPGS
+562 SPAFALGNFPDKTQ
-574 SAGGALFS
+574 GGDLFT
-582 MVLPV
+582 MMYRQDLTREQRRELMAKLPKPV
-587 SASSYSEDER
+587 SKYTEGFLVGYRWFDTKNVKPMYAFGHGLSYVDFEYGAVKASAKKNVVKVTFNLTNKGAMAADEIVQLYVAR
-597 TSETPELQL
+597 PDAKVEWPAKELKAFDRVTLAAGETKAVTIEIPVK
-606 HAFMQNLPEQDLKPQ
+606 DLRYW
-621 ENSRHIAIVDDDIDI
+621 NVDKNAWDLEHGKLVLLLGAASDDIRQQ
-636 ANYLKM
+636 A
-642 LLSPSYRVSVYFDGA
+642 
-657 SALRGMADEAPD
+657 E
-669 LVISDVVMPGMDGY
+669 
-683 ELCSRIKSDLQL
+683 
-695 SHIPVVLVTAK
+695 VT
-706 VAVESQVQGLAKGA
+706 
-720 DAYVTKPFQPAYL
+720 
-733 LALVKSLLENREKLR
+733 
-748 RQLGSVTT
+748 
-756 TEDIAPEAL
+756 I
-765 SPRDAAFM
+765 
-773 KELYELMEKEL
+773 
-784 ANSDLDIVRMTEM
+784 
-797 MKISRTKFYY
+797 
-807 KVKGLTG
+807 
-814 ENPSVFFKRYK
+814 
-825 LNRAADLLREGKHN
+825 
-839 MSEIAWMTGFNT
+839 
-851 LSHFSTSFKKQF
+851 
-863 GVPPSEYIG
+863 

>member
-1 MTMNKTP
+1 MKKLFFLSATC
-8 YLLAAAALLAC
+8 LLVLAC
-19 ACCQK
+19 SMPQT
-24 SPQERLTKNDARINA
+24 PQEKLTAHDAEIDA
-39 IIAQMT
+39 VIAQMT
-45 LEEKVNMLHSKTN
+45 LEEKVEMLHSKTN

-63 VERLGIADMHYADGP
+63 VERLGIADMNYADGP
-78 FGIREEGVPNG
+78 FGIREEGQPNG
-89 FQSAGWK
+89 FMSAGWT

-107 ALAATWSEELAYK
+107 ALAATWSEDLAYK

-155 YLSEDPV
+155 YLSEDPM

-168 LEYTKGCQDQ
+168 LYYTKGVQDE

-195 RGSVDAQLDERTLR
+195 RGSVDVKIDERTLR

-214 PFERAV
+214 PFERAI

-233 KVDGDYCS
+233 KVNGDYCS

-318 YAIEAVPA
+318 YAIEPVPA
-326 DVANTVMT
+326 DVANKVMT
-334 SQPECQNIA
+334 SQPESQRIA
-343 LQVAEKSIV
+343 REVAEKSIV
-352 LLKNDGIL
+352 LLKNEGIL
-360 PIRSDVRKIAVIGQN
+360 PIKADVKKIAVIGQN

-392 YEVTPLEGIRK
+392 YEVTPLEGITR
-403 RAGDDIEVKYA
+403 RAAEAGIEVSYA

-425 GPAPAEPNPLEASA
+425 GPAPAEPNPLEAAA

-446 EFLADA
+446 ALLAEA
-452 VALAQEADLV
+452 VALAKDADLV
-462 IFFGG
+462 LFFGG
-467 TNKSIETEGSDRKDI
+467 TNKNIETEGSDRKDI

-487 QEELVQALYE
+487 QETLVQALCE

-502 VTVLIS
+502 ASVLIS
-508 GGPTDLQVLEKASPA
+508 GGPTDLQILEPASPA

-562 SPAYALGNFPGS
+562 SPAYALGNFPGNNT
-574 SAGGALFS
+574 GADLFTLMFRPDVIKMS
-582 MVLPV
+582 PEERQALIESLPKPV
-587 SASSYSEDER
+587 SEYTERFYVGYRWFDTKAVKPMYAFGHGLSYVRFDYSGLKASVGGDKVKVTFQLANEGGMPADEVVQLYVHRVDSSVEWPDKELKAFRRVSLLPGESKKVTLEIPFEDLR
-597 TSETPELQL
+597 YWNETTNAWDLEHGKLQL
-606 HAFMQNLPEQDLKPQ
+606 LLGAA
-621 ENSRHIAIVDDDIDI
+621 SDDI
-636 ANYLKM
+636 
-642 LLSPSYRVSVYFDGA
+642 
-657 SALRGMADEAPD
+657 
-669 LVISDVVMPGMDGY
+669 
-683 ELCSRIKSDLQL
+683 
-695 SHIPVVLVTAK
+695 
-706 VAVESQVQGLAKGA
+706 
-720 DAYVTKPFQPAYL
+720 
-733 LALVKSLLENREKLR
+733 
-748 RQLGSVTT
+748 RQK
-756 TEDIAPEAL
+756 A
-765 SPRDAAFM
+765 
-773 KELYELMEKEL
+773 
-784 ANSDLDIVRMTEM
+784 
-797 MKISRTKFYY
+797 
-807 KVKGLTG
+807 
-814 ENPSVFFKRYK
+814 
-825 LNRAADLLREGKHN
+825 
-839 MSEIAWMTGFNT
+839 EIT
-851 LSHFSTSFKKQF
+851 
-863 GVPPSEYIG
+863 I

>member
-1 MTMNKTP
+1 MKKS
-8 YLLAAAALLAC
+8 LLILTSAAVLAV
-19 ACCQK
+19 ACGGAQ
-24 SPQERLTKNDARINA
+24 SPQDKLTVNDKKINE

-63 VERLGIADMHYADGP
+63 VERLGIADMNYADGP

-155 YLSEDPV
+155 YLSEDPI

-168 LEYTKGCQDQ
+168 LEYTKGVQDE

-195 RGSVDAQLDERTLR
+195 RGSVNAILSERTLR

-214 PFERAV
+214 PFERAI

-233 KVDGDYCS
+233 KVNGDYCS

-297 ATGALT
+297 KAGKLT
-303 EDLVDEKVRQILRVR
+303 EEMVDEKVRQILRVR
-318 YAIEAVPA
+318 FAIEPVPA

-334 SQPECQNIA
+334 SQPESQQIA
-343 LQVAEKSIV
+343 KEVAEKSIV
-352 LLKNDGIL
+352 LLKNEDSVLPLKKGIK
-360 PIRSDVRKIAVIGQN
+360 SIAVVGQN

-392 YEVTPLEGIRK
+392 YEITPLQGIEARAAKEGI
-403 RAGDDIEVKYA
+403 EVNYA

-425 GPAPAEPNPLEASA
+425 GPAPAIPNPLEAAA
-439 IDEPADP
+439 INEPADP
-446 EFLADA
+446 FLVAEACEAAANAD
-452 VALAQEADLV
+452 VV

-467 TNKSIETEGSDRKDI
+467 TNKSIETEGSDRQIID
-482 KLPCG
+482 LPCG
-487 QEELVQALYE
+487 QNELVKALK
-497 ANPNL
+497 AVNPNL

-508 GGPTDLQVLEKASPA
+508 GGPTDLRELEPVSPA

-551 LPFTFPVKLED
+551 LPFTFPAKLED
-562 SPAYALGNFPGS
+562 SPAYAMGNFPDKN
-574 SAGGALFS
+574 AGGDLFS
-582 MVLPV
+582 LMYRPDVMKMSREERQKLIDSMPKPEARYTEEFYV
-587 SASSYSEDER
+587 GYRWFDTKNVKPMYAFGHGLSYVDFEYDDLKAVAGKDAVKVSFKLENEGQMAADEVVQLYVTRVDSKVEWPTKELKAFQRVSLQPGETKVVTLEIPMKDLRYWNEATNAWDLEHGKLQLLLGSAS
-597 TSETPELQL
+597 
-606 HAFMQNLPEQDLKPQ
+606 
-621 ENSRHIAIVDDDIDI
+621 DDIRET
-636 ANYLKM
+636 A
-642 LLSPSYRVSVYFDGA
+642 
-657 SALRGMADEAPD
+657 E
-669 LVISDVVMPGMDGY
+669 
-683 ELCSRIKSDLQL
+683 
-695 SHIPVVLVTAK
+695 VT
-706 VAVESQVQGLAKGA
+706 
-720 DAYVTKPFQPAYL
+720 
-733 LALVKSLLENREKLR
+733 
-748 RQLGSVTT
+748 
-756 TEDIAPEAL
+756 I
-765 SPRDAAFM
+765 
-773 KELYELMEKEL
+773 
-784 ANSDLDIVRMTEM
+784 
-797 MKISRTKFYY
+797 
-807 KVKGLTG
+807 
-814 ENPSVFFKRYK
+814 
-825 LNRAADLLREGKHN
+825 
-839 MSEIAWMTGFNT
+839 
-851 LSHFSTSFKKQF
+851 
-863 GVPPSEYIG
+863 

>member
-1 MTMNKTP
+1 MT
-8 YLLAAAALLAC
+8 AAC
-19 ACCQK
+19 GGPK
-24 SPQERLTKNDARINA
+24 SPQDKLTVNDKKIDA

-63 VERLGIADMHYADGP
+63 VERLGIADMNYADGP

-89 FQSAGWK
+89 FQSAGWT

-155 YLSEDPV
+155 YLSEDPI

-168 LEYTKGCQDQ
+168 LEYTKGCQDE

-183 IKHFAVNNQETN
+183 IKHFAVNNQESN
-195 RGSVDAQLDERTLR
+195 RSNVDAQLDERTLR

-214 PFERAV
+214 PFERAIV
-220 IEGGAMSVMPAYN
+220 EGGAMSVMPAYN
-233 KVDGDYCS
+233 KVNGDYCS

-303 EDLVDEKVRQILRVR
+303 EALVDEKVKQILRVR
-318 YAIEAVPA
+318 YAIEAVPD
-326 DVANTVMT
+326 DVANTKMT
-334 SQPECQNIA
+334 SQPECQEIA
-343 LQVAEKSIV
+343 KKVAERSIV
-352 LLKNDGIL
+352 LLKNEGKL
-360 PIRSDVRKIAVIGQN
+360 PIAKSVKKIAVIGQN

-392 YEVTPLEGIRK
+392 YEVTPLEGIQK
-403 RAGDDIEVKYA
+403 RAGADVQVTYA

-425 GPAPAEPNPLEASA
+425 GPAPAKANPLEAAA
-439 IDEPADP
+439 IDEPADKAL
-446 EFLADA
+446 LAEAVKLAKDA
-452 VALAQEADLV
+452 DVV

-467 TNKSIETEGSDRKDI
+467 TNKSIETEGSDRTNID
-482 KLPCG
+482 LPTG
-487 QEELVQALYE
+487 QNEVVKALYA
-497 ANPNL
+497 ANKNL

-508 GGPTDLQVLEKASPA
+508 GGPTDLRQLEPVSPA

-551 LPFTFPVKLED
+551 LPFTFPKQLED
-562 SPAYALGNFPGS
+562 SPAFAMGNFPDKTQ
-574 SAGGALFS
+574 GGDLFTLMFRPDVVKMSREERQKLIDALPK
-582 MVLPV
+582 PV
-587 SASSYSEDER
+587 SKYTERFYVGYRWFDTKKVEPMYAFGHGLSYVNFAYGDAKAVAGKDAVKVTVTVKNEGEMAADEVVQLYVSRPEAQVEWPVKELKAFQRVTLAAGETKTVTLNVPVKDLRYWNEETNAWDLEHGKLQILVGSAS
-597 TSETPELQL
+597 
-606 HAFMQNLPEQDLKPQ
+606 
-621 ENSRHIAIVDDDIDI
+621 DDI
-636 ANYLKM
+636 
-642 LLSPSYRVSVYFDGA
+642 RTT
-657 SALRGMADEAPD
+657 AD
-669 LVISDVVMPGMDGY
+669 
-683 ELCSRIKSDLQL
+683 
-695 SHIPVVLVTAK
+695 VT
-706 VAVESQVQGLAKGA
+706 
-720 DAYVTKPFQPAYL
+720 
-733 LALVKSLLENREKLR
+733 
-748 RQLGSVTT
+748 
-756 TEDIAPEAL
+756 I
-765 SPRDAAFM
+765 
-773 KELYELMEKEL
+773 
-784 ANSDLDIVRMTEM
+784 
-797 MKISRTKFYY
+797 
-807 KVKGLTG
+807 
-814 ENPSVFFKRYK
+814 
-825 LNRAADLLREGKHN
+825 
-839 MSEIAWMTGFNT
+839 
-851 LSHFSTSFKKQF
+851 
-863 GVPPSEYIG
+863 

>member
-1 MTMNKTP
+1 MKKVLLLLVP
-8 YLLAAAALLAC
+8 VLLAVSCGSA
-19 ACCQK
+19 QT
-24 SPQERLTKNDARINA
+24 PQDKLTAHDKEIDK

-63 VERLGIADMHYADGP
+63 VERLGIADMNYADGP

-107 ALAATWSEELAYK
+107 ALAATWSREMAYL
-120 YGTGMGKEARLRG
+120 YGTGMGTEARLRG

-155 YLSEDPV
+155 YLSEDPI
-162 LSAALA
+162 LSAALS
-168 LEYTKGCQDQ
+168 LQYTLGVQDK

-214 PFERAV
+214 PFESAV
-220 IEGGAMSVMPAYN
+220 VEGGAMSVMPAYN
-233 KVDGDYCS
+233 KVNGDYCS

-297 ATGALT
+297 KVGKLT
-303 EDLVDEKVRQILRVR
+303 EEMVNEKVKQILRVR
-318 YAIEAVPA
+318 YAIEAIPD
-326 DVANTVMT
+326 DVANTKMT
-334 SQPECQNIA
+334 SQPECQDIA
-343 LQVAEKSIV
+343 KQVAEKSIV
-352 LLKNDGIL
+352 LLKNQGGVL
-360 PIRSDVRKIAVIGQN
+360 PIAKSVKKIAVIGQN

-392 YEVTPLEGIRK
+392 YEVTPLEGICK
-403 RAGDDIEVKYA
+403 RAGADVQVTYA
-414 PGYKN
+414 PGYKT

-425 GPAPAEPNPLEASA
+425 GPAPATPNPLEAAA
-439 IDEPADP
+439 IDEAADP
-446 EFLADA
+446 ELCAEA
-452 VALAQEADLV
+452 VALAKDADLV

-467 TNKSIETEGSDRKDI
+467 TNKSIETEGSDRQNID
-482 KLPCG
+482 LPTG
-487 QEELVQALYE
+487 QNEVVAALYA

-508 GGPTDLQVLEKASPA
+508 GGPTDLRQLEPVSPA

-551 LPFTFPVKLED
+551 LPFTFPAKLED
-562 SPAYALGNFPGS
+562 SPAYALGNFPDKTQ
-574 SAGGALFS
+574 GGDLFTL
-582 MVLPV
+582 MYRQDRTRMTREQIQEMMAKMPKPV
-587 SASSYSEDER
+587 SKYTEGSLVGYRWYDTKNVKPMYAFGHGLSYVDFEYGAVKAAAKKDVVKVTFNLTNKGGMTADEVVQLYVARPEATVEWPAKELKAFDRVTLAAGETKTVTLEIPVKDLRYWNVDKNAWDLEHGKLVLLLGAAS
-597 TSETPELQL
+597 
-606 HAFMQNLPEQDLKPQ
+606 
-621 ENSRHIAIVDDDIDI
+621 DDIRQQ
-636 ANYLKM
+636 A
-642 LLSPSYRVSVYFDGA
+642 
-657 SALRGMADEAPD
+657 E
-669 LVISDVVMPGMDGY
+669 
-683 ELCSRIKSDLQL
+683 
-695 SHIPVVLVTAK
+695 VT
-706 VAVESQVQGLAKGA
+706 
-720 DAYVTKPFQPAYL
+720 
-733 LALVKSLLENREKLR
+733 
-748 RQLGSVTT
+748 
-756 TEDIAPEAL
+756 I
-765 SPRDAAFM
+765 
-773 KELYELMEKEL
+773 
-784 ANSDLDIVRMTEM
+784 
-797 MKISRTKFYY
+797 
-807 KVKGLTG
+807 
-814 ENPSVFFKRYK
+814 
-825 LNRAADLLREGKHN
+825 
-839 MSEIAWMTGFNT
+839 
-851 LSHFSTSFKKQF
+851 
-863 GVPPSEYIG
+863 

>member
-1 MTMNKTP
+1 MYKNIIKLFGLA
-8 YLLAAAALLAC
+8 LLAAAC
-19 ACCQK
+19 AGPK
-24 SPQERLTKNDARINA
+24 SPQDRLTVNDKQIDK

-45 LEEKVNMLHSKTN
+45 LEEKVEMLHSKTN

-63 VERLGIADMHYADGP
+63 VPRLGIADMNYADGP

-89 FQSAGWK
+89 FQPAGWT

-107 ALAATWSEELAYK
+107 ALAATWSKEMAYL

-155 YLSEDPV
+155 YLSEDPA
-162 LSAALA
+162 LSAL
-168 LEYTKGCQDQ
+168 LSLYYTKGVQDQ

-195 RGSVDAQLDERTLR
+195 RGSVDAQVDERTLR

-220 IEGGAMSVMPAYN
+220 REGGAMSVMPAYN
-233 KVDGDYCS
+233 KVNGNYCS

-303 EDLVDEKVRQILRVR
+303 ESLVDEKVRQILRVR
-318 YAIEAVPA
+318 YAIEAIPA
-326 DVANTVMT
+326 DVANTQMT
-334 SQPECQNIA
+334 SQPESQRIA
-343 LQVAEKSIV
+343 LKVAEKSIV
-352 LLKNDGIL
+352 LLKNQGGVL
-360 PIRSDVRKIAVIGQN
+360 PLSKDIKKIAVIGQN

-381 SGGMGA
+381 SGGVGA

-392 YEVTPLEGIRK
+392 YEITPLQGIQK
-403 RAGDDIEVKYA
+403 RAGNSIEVVYA

-425 GPAPAEPNPLEASA
+425 GNAPAVTDPLVATA

-446 EFLADA
+446 ALLAEA
-452 VALAQEADLV
+452 VAAAQDADVV

-467 TNKSIETEGSDRKDI
+467 TNKSIETEGSDRRDI
-482 KLPCG
+482 KLPVG
-487 QEELVQALYE
+487 QETVVQALYE

-508 GGPTDLQVLEKASPA
+508 GGPCDLQVLDQYSPA

-562 SPAYALGNFPGS
+562 SPAFALGNFPNADPTGGDLFTERYRQDMAGQQGGRRAQRPSPESKYTEGS
-574 SAGGALFS
+574 LVGYRWFDTKNVPVMYAFGHGLSYVDFAYGPMS
-582 MVLPV
+582 V
-587 SASSYSEDER
+587 SAKKKSVKVTFDLTNNGSMPADEVVQLYVRRIGSKVEWPAKELKAFDRVSLGAGETR
-597 TSETPELQL
+597 TVTLEIP
-606 HAFMQNLPEQDLKPQ
+606 
-621 ENSRHIAIVDDDIDI
+621 VDDLRYWNVDT
-636 ANYLKM
+636 NSWTLEHGQLE
-642 LLSPSYRVSVYFDGA
+642 LL
-657 SALRGMADEAPD
+657 
-669 LVISDVVMPGMDGY
+669 
-683 ELCSRIKSDLQL
+683 
-695 SHIPVVLVTAK
+695 
-706 VAVESQVQGLAKGA
+706 
-720 DAYVTKPFQPAYL
+720 
-733 LALVKSLLENREKLR
+733 
-748 RQLGSVTT
+748 LGSASD
-756 TEDIAPEAL
+756 DIRQKAE
-765 SPRDAAFM
+765 
-773 KELYELMEKEL
+773 
-784 ANSDLDIVRMTEM
+784 T
-797 MKISRTKFYY
+797 KI
-807 KVKGLTG
+807 
-814 ENPSVFFKRYK
+814 
-825 LNRAADLLREGKHN
+825 
-839 MSEIAWMTGFNT
+839 
-851 LSHFSTSFKKQF
+851 
-863 GVPPSEYIG
+863 

>member
-1 MTMNKTP
+1 MYKNIMK
-8 YLLAAAALLAC
+8 LFGLALLVAAC
-19 ACCQK
+19 AGPK
-24 SPQERLTKNDARINA
+24 SPQDRLTVNDKQIDK
-39 IIAQMT
+39 IISQMT
-45 LEEKVNMLHSKTN
+45 LEEKVEMLHSKTN

-63 VERLGIADMHYADGP
+63 VPRLGIADMNYADGP

-89 FQSAGWK
+89 FQPAGWT

-107 ALAATWSEELAYK
+107 ALAATWSKEMAYL

-133 KDVILGPAVNI
+133 KDIILGPAVNI

-155 YLSEDPV
+155 YLSEDPA
-162 LSAALA
+162 LSAL
-168 LEYTKGCQDQ
+168 LSLYYTKGVQDQ

-195 RGSVDAQLDERTLR
+195 RGSVDAQVDERTLR

-220 IEGGAMSVMPAYN
+220 REGGAMSVMPAYN
-233 KVDGDYCS
+233 KVNGSYCS

-303 EDLVDEKVRQILRVR
+303 ESLVDEKVRQILRVR
-318 YAIEAVPA
+318 YAIEAIPA
-326 DVANTVMT
+326 DVANTQMT
-334 SQPECQNIA
+334 SQPESQRIA
-343 LQVAEKSIV
+343 LKVAEKSIV
-352 LLKNDGIL
+352 LLKNQGGVL
-360 PIRSDVRKIAVIGQN
+360 PLSKDIKKIAVIGQN

-381 SGGMGA
+381 SGGVGA

-392 YEVTPLEGIRK
+392 YEITPLQGIQK
-403 RAGDDIEVKYA
+403 RAGNSIEVVYA

-425 GPAPAEPNPLEASA
+425 GPAPATVDPLVATA

-446 EFLADA
+446 ALLAEA
-452 VALAQEADLV
+452 VAAAQDADVV

-467 TNKSIETEGSDRKDI
+467 TNKSIETEGSDRRDI
-482 KLPCG
+482 KLPVG
-487 QEELVQALYE
+487 QETVVQALYE

-508 GGPTDLQVLEKASPA
+508 GGPCDLQVLDQYSPA

-562 SPAYALGNFPGS
+562 SPAFALGNFPNADPTGGDLFTERYRQDMAGQQGGRRAQRPSPESKYTEGS
-574 SAGGALFS
+574 LVGYRWFDTKNVPVMYAFGHGLSYVDFAYGP
-582 MVLPV
+582 MNV
-587 SASSYSEDER
+587 SAKKKAVKVTFDLTNNGSMPAEEVVQLYVRRIGSKVEWPAKELKAFDRISLGAG
-597 TSETPELQL
+597 ETKTVTLEIP
-606 HAFMQNLPEQDLKPQ
+606 
-621 ENSRHIAIVDDDIDI
+621 VDDLRYWNVDT
-636 ANYLKM
+636 NSWTLEHGQLE
-642 LLSPSYRVSVYFDGA
+642 LL
-657 SALRGMADEAPD
+657 
-669 LVISDVVMPGMDGY
+669 
-683 ELCSRIKSDLQL
+683 
-695 SHIPVVLVTAK
+695 
-706 VAVESQVQGLAKGA
+706 
-720 DAYVTKPFQPAYL
+720 
-733 LALVKSLLENREKLR
+733 
-748 RQLGSVTT
+748 LGSASD
-756 TEDIAPEAL
+756 DIRQKAE
-765 SPRDAAFM
+765 
-773 KELYELMEKEL
+773 
-784 ANSDLDIVRMTEM
+784 T
-797 MKISRTKFYY
+797 KI
-807 KVKGLTG
+807 
-814 ENPSVFFKRYK
+814 
-825 LNRAADLLREGKHN
+825 
-839 MSEIAWMTGFNT
+839 
-851 LSHFSTSFKKQF
+851 
-863 GVPPSEYIG
+863 